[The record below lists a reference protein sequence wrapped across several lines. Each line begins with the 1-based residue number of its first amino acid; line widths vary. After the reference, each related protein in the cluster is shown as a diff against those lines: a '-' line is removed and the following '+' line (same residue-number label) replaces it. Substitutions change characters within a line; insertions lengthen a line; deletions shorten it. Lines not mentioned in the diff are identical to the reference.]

1 LFYLFPIFSM
11 NFKFFKLLSIYL
23 VRFFSGYPS
32 CEVSYLPLLSIYS
45 VERISKTLRP
55 YCWCSFQRGAKIR
68 SFLKLPKVFLT
79 FFFFFLPV
87 WTPVRF
93 AYHYKLLL
101 QIVPVP
107 AFRNTP
113 PITFFELFRF

>member
-32 CEVSYLPLLSIYS
+32 CEVPYLPLLSISS
-45 VERISKTLRP
+45 VERISKTLLP

-79 FFFFFLPV
+79 FFFFFSSGLNSCSL
-87 WTPVRF
+87 R
-93 AYHYKLLL
+93 LSL
-101 QIVPVP
+101 
-107 AFRNTP
+107 
-113 PITFFELFRF
+113 